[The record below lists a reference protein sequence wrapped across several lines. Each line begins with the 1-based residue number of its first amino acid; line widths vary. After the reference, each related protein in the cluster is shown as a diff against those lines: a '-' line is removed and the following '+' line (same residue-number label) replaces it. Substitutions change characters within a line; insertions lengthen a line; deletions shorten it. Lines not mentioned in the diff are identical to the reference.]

1 MPSACLGSLFM
12 ANTTFTTDTFRIGG
26 ELEVHRL
33 GFGAMRLTGAG
44 IWGPP
49 EDPDECRAV
58 LRRVPELGIDF
69 IDTADSYGP
78 EVSEDLIGETLGNR
92 DDVTIA
98 TKAGFTRSG
107 PNVWDAVGRP
117 EYLRQQCLMSL
128 RRLRREAIDLWQ
140 LHRIDPKV
148 PRDEQFGTLRDLQQ
162 EGKVRFVGLSE
173 VSVEQIEA
181 ARRIVDIASVQNR
194 YNLGDRGSAEVL
206 RYCEANGIAFIP
218 WAPLAQGRLRSE
230 GPLAD
235 IARER
240 DVPVGI
246 VALAWLLADSDCML
260 PIPGTSKVVHLEE
273 NMRAATI
280 QLTDAQV
287 AAIEATVA

>member
-1 MPSACLGSLFM
+1 MT
-12 ANTTFTTDTFRIGG
+12 NTTYATDTFRIGG

-33 GFGAMRLTGAG
+33 GFGAMRLTGPG

-49 EDPDECRAV
+49 GDPDECRAV
-58 LRRVPELGIDF
+58 LRRVPELGVDF
-69 IDTADSYGP
+69 VDTADSYGP
-78 EVSEDLIGETLGNR
+78 DVSEDLVGEVLGHR

-107 PNVWDAVGRP
+107 PNAWAPVGRP

-128 RRLRREAIDLWQ
+128 RRLRREVIDLWQ

-162 EGKVRFVGLSE
+162 EGSVRFVGLSE
-173 VSVEQIEA
+173 VSVEEIEA
-181 ARRIVDIASVQNR
+181 ARKIVDIASVQNR
-194 YNLGDRGSAEVL
+194 YNPGDRASVDVL

-218 WAPLAQGRLRSE
+218 WAPLAQGGLSSQ

-235 IARER
+235 FARER
-240 DVPVGI
+240 DVAVGV

-273 NMRAATI
+273 NMQATTI
-280 QLTDAQV
+280 QLTDEQV
-287 AAIEATVA
+287 AAIDASA

>member
-1 MPSACLGSLFM
+1 M
-12 ANTTFTTDTFRIGG
+12 ASTTFMTDTFRIGG
-26 ELEVHRL
+26 ELEVRRL
-33 GFGAMRLTGAG
+33 GFGAMRLTGPG

-49 EDPDECRAV
+49 GDPDECRAV
-58 LRRVPELGIDF
+58 LRRAPELGINF

-78 EVSEDLIGETLGNR
+78 DVAEDLIGETLRNR
-92 DDVTIA
+92 DDVVIA
-98 TKAGFTRSG
+98 TKAGLTRSG
-107 PNVWDAVGRP
+107 PQAWAPVGRP

-128 RRLRREAIDLWQ
+128 RRLRREVIDLWQ

-148 PRDEQFGTLRDLQQ
+148 PREEQFGTLRDLQQ

-173 VSVEQIEA
+173 VSVEEIEA
-181 ARRIVDIASVQNR
+181 AREIADIVSVQNR
-194 YNLGDRGSAEVL
+194 YNPGDRGSAEVL

-218 WAPLAQGRLRSE
+218 WAPLAGGSLRSK

-240 DVPVGI
+240 DAPVGV

-280 QLTDAQV
+280 QLTEAQV